1 VITLLISQQFNRNRK
16 YKPKTNSMRITN
28 TVQTLLGVSLLC
40 GAGLTA
46 RADDSVTFQ
55 VDMSRYTNSA
65 GAQAASLVDVSGAFN
80 GWGGGWNLVNNG
92 ANVYTNTFTV
102 VGAAAS
108 TAQYK
113 FRYTTIAGITWED
126 STPPPPNAGGNRLLT
141 LVGGAQTLPVVEFYA
156 PSVTPPIDFFPQP
169 ITFNVNMSALTNSA
183 GAPAYTAVNASGAFN
198 GWGQSPLVDSGG
210 GIYTNTF
217 TVAASGNYKY
227 TMVLNGS
234 TVYEDGADHPFTFN
248 GSPQTLPLLAFNNS
262 GRVPIDFVTND
273 ITFQV
278 DMQVQGVA
286 FINAGGIVRV
296 SGGFNGW
303 GAGNDLILSHDYV
316 YTNTL
321 SIAYQQAYPGWS
333 PAAQFINAY
342 KFRANGGWEEPTVNP
357 LFGNN
362 DRRLSGLYTGATTLP
377 LALYS
382 DASLCDVLHQDT
394 TVTFRLHLTNGTV
407 DTAGHVFNSAVDTV
421 YLNGESALGSWE
433 PWNPLFLT
441 TTLSNNPTG
450 SDFYECTLVIP
461 DGRPRNQKVKYSFDG
476 LDHEAGFNQDHVQWI
491 RTTNTSY
498 VMSPVEFGT
507 NYASVRVQAQYGD
520 LKAGAPSGGS
530 VPVTWLGCECVT
542 LQTRSSLTSGSWVN
556 LPATE
561 SESSTNY
568 PNTGSQF
575 FRLQKRPTP

>member
-1 VITLLISQQFNRNRK
+1 
-16 YKPKTNSMRITN
+16 MRLTN

-65 GAQAASLVDVSGAFN
+65 GAQAASLVDVRGAFN
-80 GWGGGWNLVNNG
+80 GWGGGSSLVNNG

-102 VGAAAS
+102 VGAAAA
-108 TAQYK
+108 TFEYK
-113 FRYTTIAGITWED
+113 FTYTTIAGVTWED
-126 STPPPPNAGGNRLLT
+126 DMPSAPPNNRVLT
-141 LVGGAQTLPVVEFYA
+141 LVGGAQTLPVVDFHA

-169 ITFNVNMSALTNSA
+169 ITFRVDMSALTNSA

-198 GWGQSPLVDSGG
+198 GWGQSPLTNNGAN
-210 GIYTNTF
+210 IYTNTF
-217 TVAASGNYKY
+217 VVAASGNYKY

-234 TVYEDGADHPFTFN
+234 TVYEDGADHPLAVT
-248 GSPQTLPLLAFNNS
+248 GSPVTLPVLVFNNS
-262 GRVPIDFVTND
+262 GRVPIDFVTNA

-303 GAGNDLILSHDYV
+303 GAGDELVLDHDYV

-321 SIAYQQAYPGWS
+321 TLAYQQAYPGWS
-333 PAAQFINAY
+333 PASQYVYAY
-342 KFRANGGWEEPTVNP
+342 KFRANGGWEEPNVNP

-362 DRRLSGLYTGATTLP
+362 DRRFSGTNAGPTTLP

-421 YLNGESALGSWE
+421 YINGESLLGSWE

-441 TTLSNNPTG
+441 AIMTNNPPA
-450 SDFYECTLVIP
+450 SDFYEYTQVIP

-476 LDHEAGFNQDHVQWI
+476 LDHEAPQFSDHAQWI
-491 RTTNTSY
+491 RTTNTTY

-507 NYASVRVQAQYGD
+507 NYASVRVQKQYGD
-520 LKAGAPSGGS
+520 LKAGTPSGGT

-568 PNTGSQF
+568 PNAGSQF